1 MRYSIGSIVS
11 LECNS
16 FPFHPVLTRN
26 EKEKKPKRHKQC
38 NKNAGRNTNTRSK
51 RSNVRREAIC
61 PPLDNGCTEKNGTT
75 EEGKLCLRLEFNGYN
90 RKNGAMEQRNL
101 CPPLDISLL
110 HNNHV
115 NIQYKRKHKM
125 YWYRLSKTI
134 FRCNFYTLKKVSCHG
149 KKQL

>member
-1 MRYSIGSIVS
+1 MKLKVGSKYGTVLVAEVGIVS

-26 EKEKKPKRHKQC
+26 EKEKNPTRHKQC

-101 CPPLDISLL
+101 
-110 HNNHV
+110 
-115 NIQYKRKHKM
+115 
-125 YWYRLSKTI
+125 
-134 FRCNFYTLKKVSCHG
+134 
-149 KKQL
+149 